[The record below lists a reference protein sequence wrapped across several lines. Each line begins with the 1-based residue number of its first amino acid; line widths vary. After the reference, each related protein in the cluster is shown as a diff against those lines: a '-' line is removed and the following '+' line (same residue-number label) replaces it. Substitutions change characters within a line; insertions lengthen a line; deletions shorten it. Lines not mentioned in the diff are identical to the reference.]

1 MNTQL
6 ITILGTDG
14 VSLTATE
21 AAFEKR
27 DTLAL
32 ACGTV
37 TTVKNAVQAEQAAA
51 LLKEI
56 KGFTRLIEDSRKEV
70 KEPIIALGKQ
80 IDGLAKELTEFLEQD
95 GARISKLLGNFQM
108 EQARLVREAQEKA
121 YQEEQRILREAEERK
136 RVADE
141 TSRSQA
147 IADRRI
153 DKIEAQTF
161 EAVAQVRANAASVAV
176 ASKPSGIATRNVVK
190 FEVTDIHALYA
201 ARPELVKMEANTAVI
216 NAVLRS
222 NPRAS
227 IPGLRTWEEASAIV
241 R

>member
-6 ITILGTDG
+6 ITIRGADG

-80 IDGLAKELTEFLEQD
+80 IDGLAKELTEFLDQN
-95 GARISKLLGNFQM
+95 GARISKLLGSYTS
-108 EQARLVREAQEKA
+108 EQARLAAEAQRRAWEEEERIRREAADKLA
-121 YQEEQRILREAEERK
+121 EAELHSRNQASLERK
-136 RVADE
+136 V
-141 TSRSQA
+141 
-147 IADRRI
+147 DR
-153 DKIEAQTF
+153 IEAQTF
-161 EAVAQVRANAASVAV
+161 NAIAETRAAAAAAVMA
-176 ASKPSGIATRNVVK
+176 KPAGIATRKVVK

-227 IPGLRTWEEASAIV
+227 IPGLRTWEEAAAIV